1 MRALFRKA
9 GVIECAAALVLLCG
23 CSSAGGSGP
32 VYSAPSL
39 PQGQAAFLHPA
50 ATILADDEETNIGGL
65 TIIEVIDGVKAPS
78 AQHPDHGYSMPPGT
92 HQIEVSFVI
101 RQLDKQAATSGPSSY
116 GSGPVGLVGSLA
128 TALVKEA
135 MFAPEVVRWK
145 SQRPQAIACEVES
158 GISYQVMARR
168 TAGDTWIAWC
178 KEWKA
183 ATESEQPQAPPK
195 FPFLK

>member
-1 MRALFRKA
+1 MRAGFKTA
-9 GVIECAAALVLLCG
+9 WIFECAAAVMLLCGG

-32 VYSAPSL
+32 VYSAPSM

-50 ATILADDEETNIGGL
+50 ATILADDEETNISGL
-65 TIIEVIDGVKAPS
+65 TVIEAMDGVKAPS
-78 AQHPDHGYSMPPGT
+78 EQHPDHGYSMPPGT

-101 RQLDKQAATSGPSSY
+101 RQLDKQAAASGPQSY

-128 TALVKEA
+128 AALVKEA
-135 MFAPEVVRWK
+135 VFAPEVVRWK
-145 SQRPQAIACEVES
+145 SQRPQTFTCEMES
-158 GISYQVMARR
+158 GLRYQVMARR

-178 KEWKA
+178 REKA